1 MSKRASFL
9 PSVASQQPVEDTA
22 RVMDKAWEVIQQKT
36 FTKWVNNKLDIRGVQ
51 HIQNLVDDLAPGVT
65 LIQLLE
71 IIGDASIG
79 RYNRNPRMRIQFVEN
94 VNLALEFIK
103 QRGVA
108 LTNIGA
114 EDIVDKNLKLILG
127 MLWTIILRFTIAN
140 ISQEGKNAKEGLLLW
155 CQRKTAPYPEVNV
168 QDFSYSWTDGLAFC
182 ALIHRHRPDL
192 LDFDALDKTDR
203 HGNTALAFNVAE
215 QHLGIPQ
222 LLDVEDVCDISK
234 PDERSVMTYVAEYFH
249 AFSALDKVETA
260 GRRVAKFAEVIA
272 SVWQMQH
279 DYERRVL
286 ALMDAVLLTQ
296 REWQSTQLTNQYS
309 ATKQRGLEF
318 NHYKNTQK
326 REWVTEK
333 REIDSLLGNIQTK
346 LKTYNLKPYYPPEGL
361 TLQDLDNIWSELLQ
375 NEAFYHRSINS
386 KIREIKESLRKN
398 YAQAANDFQQQL
410 DNISSEQ
417 SLLDGDLD
425 IQLKRVQSLQNKAK
439 PLDKILEKVR
449 LLDQDCIDANTE
461 ENDYT
466 VYSVE
471 DLTFGLDLLQQAIQ
485 KKNAFIQN
493 QIVSRNMTNL
503 TPAQL
508 EEFEQ
513 AFRHFDNDNS
523 NTLSA
528 TEFNAALASL
538 GIFYDDDVFDQVFSH
553 VTSRQEQAS
562 FEQFIRF
569 MVSVTEDKSTPEQI
583 RDSFRTIAG
592 DKPYVTELELKMCLV
607 PDDIVDYLKHDM
619 PRSSHAE
626 HQDALDYDQY
636 ISTLFR

>member
-1 MSKRASFL
+1 MVINPELFFFNSPLTFVFFFSVSFRA
-9 PSVASQQPVEDTA
+9 
-22 RVMDKAWEVIQQKT
+22 
-36 FTKWVNNKLDIRGVQ
+36 NNKLDIRGVP
-51 HIQNLVDDLAPGVT
+51 HIQNLVDDFATGVK

-71 IIGDASIG
+71 IIGDASVG

-94 VNLALEFIK
+94 CNLALEFIK
-103 QRGVA
+103 QRDIP

-127 MLWTIILRFTIAN
+127 MLWTIILRFTMAG
-140 ISQEGKNAKEGLLLW
+140 ISEEGKTANEALLLW
-155 CQRKTAPYPEVNV
+155 CQRKTAPYHEVDV
-168 QDFSYSWTDGLAFC
+168 KDFTYSWTDGLAFC

-192 LDFDALDKTDR
+192 LDFDSLDKNDR

-215 QHLGIPQ
+215 KHLGIPQ

-234 PDERSVMTYVAEYFH
+234 PDERSVTTYVAEYFH
-249 AFSALDKVETA
+249 AFSALDMVETA
-260 GRRVAKFAEVIA
+260 GRRVAKFAEVMA
-272 SVWQMQH
+272 SAWQMRH

-296 REWQSTQLTNQYS
+296 REWQSTLLTDKYA
-309 ATKQRGLEF
+309 ATKQKGLEF

-326 REWVTEK
+326 REWVAEK

-346 LKTYNLKPYYPPEGL
+346 LKTYNLKPYYPPDGL
-361 TLQDLDNIWSELLQ
+361 TLFDLDNIWKELLQ
-375 NEAFYHRSINS
+375 NEAIYHRSINS
-386 KIREIKESLRKN
+386 KIREIKENLRKA

-410 DNISSEQ
+410 DSISSAQ
-417 SLLDGDLD
+417 SLLDGDLNQ
-425 IQLKRVQSLQNKAK
+425 QLQRLRDLQNRTQLLESK
-439 PLDKILEKVR
+439 LQNVQILNQACV
-449 LLDQDCIDANTE
+449 DANTE

-513 AFRHFDNDNS
+513 AFRHFDKDNS

-538 GIFYDDDVFDQVFSH
+538 GIFYDDDAFDQVFSR
-553 VTSRQEQAS
+553 VADRQEQAS

-569 MVSVTEDKSTPEQI
+569 MVSVTEDKSTPEQL
-583 RDSFRTIAG
+583 RDAFRTIAG
-592 DKPYVTELELKMCLV
+592 DKPYVTELDLKMCLV
-607 PDDIVDYLKHDM
+607 PEESIELLKHDM
-619 PRSSHAE
+619 PHTSSYG
-626 HQDALDYDQY
+626 QVNNGGDALEYDQY
-636 ISTLFR
+636 IDQMFR

>member
-9 PSVASQQPVEDTA
+9 PSAASQQPVEDTA
-22 RVMDKAWEVIQQKT
+22 RIMDKTWEAIQQKT
-36 FTKWVNNKLDIRGVQ
+36 FTKWLNNKLDIKGVE
-51 HIQNLVDDLAPGVT
+51 HIQNLADDLGSGVT

-71 IIGDASIG
+71 IIGDTSLG

-94 VNLALEFIK
+94 VNMALEFIK

-127 MLWTIILRFTIAN
+127 MLWTIILRFTIAD

-155 CQRKTAPYPEVNV
+155 CQRKTSPYREVDV
-168 QDFSYSWTDGLAFC
+168 RDFTYSWADGLAFC

-192 LDFDALDKTDR
+192 LDFDSLDKTDR
-203 HGNTALAFNVAE
+203 HGNTKLAFNIAE
-215 QHLGIPQ
+215 QHLSIPQ

-260 GRRVAKFAEVIA
+260 GRRVAKFAEVIV
-272 SVWQMQH
+272 SVWQMRH

-286 ALMDAVLLTQ
+286 ELMDAVHLAQ
-296 REWQSTQLTNQYS
+296 REWQATQLTSHY
-309 ATKQRGLEF
+309 AETKQKGLEF

-326 REWVTEK
+326 REWVAEK

-346 LKTYNLKPYYPPEGL
+346 LKTYNLKPYTPPEKL
-361 TLQDLDNIWSELLQ
+361 TPQDLDNVWRTLLQ
-375 NEAFYHRSINS
+375 NEANYHRNINS
-386 KIREIKESLRKN
+386 KIREIKENLRKA
-398 YAQAANDFQQQL
+398 YAQAANDFQRQL
-410 DNISSEQ
+410 DSISSEQ
-417 SLLDGDLD
+417 ALLDGDLD
-425 IQLKRVQSLQNKAK
+425 NQLRRVQDLKIKTQPLVAELQ
-439 PLDKILEKVR
+439 KVK

-471 DLTFGLDLLQQAIQ
+471 DLTFGLDLLQQALQ
-485 KKNAFIQN
+485 KKNAFIEN

-513 AFRHFDNDNS
+513 AFRHFDKDNS

-538 GIFYDDDVFDQVFSH
+538 GIFYDDDDFDQIFSQA
-553 VTSRQEQAS
+553 TGRQEHAT

-583 RDSFRTIAG
+583 RDAFRTIAG
-592 DKPYVTELELKMCLV
+592 DKPYVTELDLKMCLV
-607 PDDIVDYLKHDM
+607 PEDIAAQLTQMMPHSSDTTHQHALEYNQYVD
-619 PRSSHAE
+619 
-626 HQDALDYDQY
+626 
-636 ISTLFR
+636 TLFR

>member
-9 PSVASQQPVEDTA
+9 PSAASQQPVEDTA
-22 RVMDKAWEVIQQKT
+22 RIMDKTWEAIQQKT
-36 FTKWVNNKLDIRGVQ
+36 FTKWLNNKLDIKGVE
-51 HIQNLVDDLAPGVT
+51 HIQNLADDLASGVT

-71 IIGDASIG
+71 TIGDASLG

-94 VNLALEFIK
+94 VNMALEFIK

-127 MLWTIILRFTIAN
+127 MLWTIILRFTIAD

-155 CQRKTAPYPEVNV
+155 CQRKTAPYREVDV
-168 QDFSYSWTDGLAFC
+168 RDFTYSWTDGLAFC

-192 LDFDALDKTDR
+192 LDFDSLDKTDR
-203 HGNTALAFNVAE
+203 HGNTKLAFNVAE

-260 GRRVAKFAEVIA
+260 GRRVAKFAEVIV
-272 SVWQMQH
+272 SVWQMRH

-286 ALMDAVLLTQ
+286 ELMDAVHLAQ
-296 REWQSTQLTNQYS
+296 REWQATQLTNHY
-309 ATKQRGLEF
+309 AETKQRGLEF

-326 REWVTEK
+326 REWVAEK

-346 LKTYNLKPYYPPEGL
+346 LKTYNLKPYNPPEKL
-361 TLQDLDNIWSELLQ
+361 TPQDLDNVWGMLLQ
-375 NEAFYHRSINS
+375 NEAKYHRSINS
-386 KIREIKESLRKN
+386 KIREIKENLRKA
-398 YAQAANDFQQQL
+398 YAQAANDFQHQL
-410 DNISSEQ
+410 DSISSEQ
-417 SLLDGDLD
+417 AVLDGDLD
-425 IQLKRVQSLQNKAK
+425 NQRRRVQDLKVKIQ
-439 PLDKILEKVR
+439 PLVTELEKVK

-471 DLTFGLDLLQQAIQ
+471 DLTFGLDLLQQALQ
-485 KKNAFIQN
+485 KKNAFIEN

-513 AFRHFDNDNS
+513 AFRHFDKDNS

-538 GIFYDDDVFDQVFSH
+538 GIFYDDDDFDQIFSQ
-553 VTSRQEQAS
+553 TTGRQEHAT

-569 MVSVTEDKSTPEQI
+569 MVSVIEDKSTPEQI
-583 RDSFRTIAG
+583 RDAFRTIAG
-592 DKPYVTELELKMCLV
+592 DKPYVTELDLKMCLV
-607 PDDIVDYLKHDM
+607 PEDIAAQLAQMM
-619 PRSSHAE
+619 PHSGDTS
-626 HQDALDYDQY
+626 HQDALEYNQY
-636 ISTLFR
+636 VDSLFR

>member
-1 MSKRASFL
+1 MSHRASFL
-9 PSVASQQPVEDTA
+9 LSSSLQQPIEDSA
-22 RVMDKAWEVIQQKT
+22 RIMDKTWELIQQKT
-36 FTKWVNNKLDIRGVQ
+36 FTKWLNNKLDIRGVQ
-51 HIQNLVDDLAPGVT
+51 HIQNLADDLANGVT

-71 IIGDASIG
+71 IIGDASMG
-79 RYNRNPRMRIQFVEN
+79 RYNRNPRMRIQYVEN
-94 VNLALEFIK
+94 VNMALEFIK

-127 MLWTIILRFTIAN
+127 MLWTIILRFTIAD
-140 ISQEGKNAKEGLLLW
+140 ISQEGKNAKDGLLLW
-155 CQRKTAPYPEVNV
+155 CQRKTAPYREVDV
-168 QDFSYSWTDGLAFC
+168 RDFTYSWTDGLAFC

-272 SVWQMQH
+272 SVWQMRN

-286 ALMDAVLLTQ
+286 TLMDAVLLAQ
-296 REWQSTQLTNQYS
+296 REWQSTVLTDHYV
-309 ATKQRGLEF
+309 ATKQKGLEF
-318 NHYKNTQK
+318 NHYKNTRK
-326 REWVTEK
+326 REWVAEK

-361 TLQDLDNIWSELLQ
+361 TLQDLDNIWCELLQ

-386 KIREIKESLRKN
+386 KIREIKENLRKA

-410 DNISSEQ
+410 DSISMEQ

-425 IQLKRVQSLQNKAK
+425 NQLKRVQLLQKK
-439 PLDKILEKVR
+439 IEPLTATLQKVQV
-449 LLDQDCIDANTE
+449 LDQNCIDANTE

-513 AFRHFDNDNS
+513 AFRHFDKDNS

-528 TEFNAALASL
+528 IEFNAALASL
-538 GIFYDDDVFDQVFSH
+538 GIFYDDDYFDQVFSH
-553 VTSRQEQAS
+553 VTSRHEHAS

-592 DKPYVTELELKMCLV
+592 DKPYVTELDLRMCLV
-607 PDDIVDYLKHDM
+607 PDDIVDHLKIDM
-619 PRSSHAE
+619 PRSSYE
-626 HQDALDYDQY
+626 DAMEYNQY
-636 ISTLFR
+636 IDTMFR